1 MTGLGLFALSATG
14 GCKKSPS
21 GGGGGGGGVWVVGA
35 DGLMA
40 AVNGDGTLGQ
50 SYHLDSTVTLNN
62 IACRFLGEAW
72 VVGDAGTVLYTSDA
86 GTTWT
91 TQTVPVH
98 SDLYALA
105 TQDAGPIYVA
115 GDGVFLTSTNTGT
128 SWTQLAEPANFRSL
142 AAAQLGE
149 TVLAISTDG
158 GVWSYA
164 NSTLTR
170 IANVP
175 GANAIALSPD
185 GQTAVIAGN
194 GLALSTDAGH
204 TWTSIA
210 VNAQFEDVAVLD
222 DDGTAVAV
230 GNEGAIAQLSFGNVS
245 LQHVGTADLH
255 TVHVSDAGDYAN
267 QIGFAAGDDG
277 EVLVSQDGGWTWA
290 LGPNLGRTVL
300 GVDQIGAGH
309 R

>member
-1 MTGLGLFALSATG
+1 
-14 GCKKSPS
+14 
-21 GGGGGGGGVWVVGA
+21 VVGA

-50 SYHLDSTVTLNN
+50 AYHLDSTVTLNS

-72 VVGDAGTVLYTSDA
+72 VVGDAGTVLYTSNA

-91 TQTVPVH
+91 TQTVPVQA
-98 SDLYALA
+98 DLYALA

-115 GDGVFLTSTNTGT
+115 GDGVFLTSNNTGA

-164 NSTLTR
+164 NSSLTR
-170 IANVP
+170 IATVA

-255 TVHVSDAGDYAN
+255 TVHISDAGDYAD